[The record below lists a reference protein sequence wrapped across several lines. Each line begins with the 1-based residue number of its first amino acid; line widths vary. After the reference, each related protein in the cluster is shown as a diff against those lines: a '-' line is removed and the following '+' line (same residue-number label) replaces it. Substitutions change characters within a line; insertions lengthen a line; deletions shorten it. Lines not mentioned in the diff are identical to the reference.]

1 MLVAR
6 SGDQVS
12 FNTTAGGRGGAFES
26 SMGSRRSR
34 LLNVAMLVSQ
44 MEDI

>member
-1 MLVAR
+1 M
-6 SGDQVS
+6 S
-12 FNTTAGGRGGAFES
+12 FNTTVGGRGGAFES
-26 SMGSRRSR
+26 SMRSRRSR